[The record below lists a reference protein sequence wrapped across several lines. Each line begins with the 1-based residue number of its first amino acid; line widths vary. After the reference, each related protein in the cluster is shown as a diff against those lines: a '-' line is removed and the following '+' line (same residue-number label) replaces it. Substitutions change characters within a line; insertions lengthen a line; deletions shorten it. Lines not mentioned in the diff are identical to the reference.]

1 MSRASNQEAF
11 AVPDRSAPATTS
23 GASRLDAATT
33 YAPRDHARTQFRDYL
48 AQLIGVVEQHP
59 EPGMARDES
68 LWRLAELVDEL
79 SRDPLSPRR
88 VQSRWLRLV
97 PLLSEVRPDIP
108 IPALTDLLHRALGT
122 A

>member
-11 AVPDRSAPATTS
+11 AVPDNSAPATS

-33 YAPRDHARTQFRDYL
+33 YAPQEEARDQVRAYL
-48 AQLIGVVEQHP
+48 AQLVDVIAQHP
-59 EPGMARDES
+59 EPVMARDEAH
-68 LWRLAELVDEL
+68 WRLVELVDEL

-97 PLLSEVRPDIP
+97 PLLREVRPDIP
-108 IPALTDLLHRALGT
+108 FPALTDLLNRAVGT
-122 A
+122 P